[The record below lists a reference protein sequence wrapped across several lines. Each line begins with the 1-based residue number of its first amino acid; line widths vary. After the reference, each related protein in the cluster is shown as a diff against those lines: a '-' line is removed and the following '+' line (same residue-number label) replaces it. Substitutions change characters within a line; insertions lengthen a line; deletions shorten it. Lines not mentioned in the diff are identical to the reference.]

1 MTKGLIHQPEDCYRT
16 VAHIEYPDDS
26 YGQEIHDWLASGGI
40 VGMVIR
46 KRYIGQPFSR
56 AQAFKFAND
65 WINDA
70 NRKSG
75 FSNFCNTARA
85 SSSTLNGLPQRRP
98 AD

>member
-16 VAHIEYPDDS
+16 VAHIEYPDDP

-46 KRYIGQPFSR
+46 KRDIGQPFSR

-65 WINDA
+65 WIKDA
-70 NRKSG
+70 NRK
-75 FSNFCNTARA
+75 NAPLIIITALEIERERIW
-85 SSSTLNGLPQRRP
+85 TVL
-98 AD
+98 